1 MRKLG
6 LFLAF
11 KQGLFLPAVP
21 FLILMAGPFLKA
33 VERHWRWLAVACAPI
48 LIYNCVCSYY
58 VGRRFNDDPR
68 MPAQVWMEANVKAGS
83 RIESSAGSPHWRTL
97 PGLDAVEVQVGK
109 PPGKEIPP
117 GKVVDLRMPHPNG
130 RAILFERY
138 SRETGGWKGKRQ
150 PMKGTTT
157 SNCSASKNCSRG
169 IQTIDSS
176 VYQVPNETA
185 KSYYH
190 NLMQEKFPYRVVYDR
205 QSPPVSQWIYP
216 RVIDDLQDRTILLVR
231 K

>member
-109 PPGKEIPP
+109 PPGKRFHPARWSICECPTLMAGRSFSKGIQ
-117 GKVVDLRMPHPNG
+117 GKPVGG
-130 RAILFERY
+130 RA
-138 SRETGGWKGKRQ
+138 SG
-150 PMKGTTT
+150 
-157 SNCSASKNCSRG
+157 
-169 IQTIDSS
+169 
-176 VYQVPNETA
+176 
-185 KSYYH
+185 
-190 NLMQEKFPYRVVYDR
+190 
-205 QSPPVSQWIYP
+205 SP
-216 RVIDDLQDRTILLVR
+216 
-231 K
+231 